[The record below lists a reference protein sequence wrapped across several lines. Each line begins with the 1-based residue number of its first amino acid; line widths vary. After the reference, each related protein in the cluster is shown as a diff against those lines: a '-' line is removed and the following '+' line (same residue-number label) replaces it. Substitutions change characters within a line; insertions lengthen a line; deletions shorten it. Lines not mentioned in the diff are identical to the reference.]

1 MDASTIETPIADITE
16 QRWTMNLDE
25 FHTKLTVSL
34 LMVMGKGFKSNEVE
48 VMITKSSGE
57 TLFCL
62 MNDNDVV
69 DYFKL

>member
-1 MDASTIETPIADITE
+1 
-16 QRWTMNLDE
+16 MNLEE
-25 FHTKLTVSL
+25 FHAKLTVSL
-34 LMVMGKGFKSNEVE
+34 LMVMGKGFKSTDVD

-69 DYFKL
+69 DYFKVE